1 MSKNIPNKK
10 NTITEKV
17 SNEDVLSDEE
27 VVDDSIFESNKE
39 TVNETTKNISG
50 SKQSNFFN
58 SFSKLLKR
66 KKKVG
71 NLGLLE
77 TNLIKD
83 EIEINFNWKKDL
95 IIFLVLLGVII
106 IFALESF
113 IVLSIWKNKKEI
125 ENSHYLET
133 EISQITNEINGLQDK
148 YNTAIEFQSK
158 LDMSSQVLNKHV
170 YWTKFFNFL
179 EKNTLKN
186 NIYYKNFKGDI
197 YGQYVLPTVS
207 NNVLATNFQT
217 KIFSNN
223 SLVSSAL
230 ISDEEINNEEINK
243 TFINFNLNL
252 SLNSNIFIN

>member
-95 IIFLVLLGVII
+95 IIFLVL
-106 IFALESF
+106 SF
-113 IVLSIWKNKKEI
+113 
-125 ENSHYLET
+125 
-133 EISQITNEINGLQDK
+133 
-148 YNTAIEFQSK
+148 
-158 LDMSSQVLNKHV
+158 
-170 YWTKFFNFL
+170 
-179 EKNTLKN
+179 LK
-186 NIYYKNFKGDI
+186 
-197 YGQYVLPTVS
+197 
-207 NNVLATNFQT
+207 
-217 KIFSNN
+217 
-223 SLVSSAL
+223 
-230 ISDEEINNEEINK
+230 
-243 TFINFNLNL
+243 
-252 SLNSNIFIN
+252 